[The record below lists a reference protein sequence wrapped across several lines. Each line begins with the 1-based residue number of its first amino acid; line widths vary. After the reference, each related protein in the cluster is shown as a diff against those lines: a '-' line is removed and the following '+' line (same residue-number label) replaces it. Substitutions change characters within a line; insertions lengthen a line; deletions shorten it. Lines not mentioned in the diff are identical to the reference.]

1 MQRSTQAT
9 LQPST
14 LITLTCVVH
23 LMIMCRVS
31 TLLFSARRSSHRITR
46 HNVSSE
52 ARDVVSQSISLSPMM
67 TYGMNAGEPCV
78 QKARFDQARLL
89 EKAAALPPVF

>member
-1 MQRSTQAT
+1 
-9 LQPST
+9 
-14 LITLTCVVH
+14 
-23 LMIMCRVS
+23 MIMCRVS
-31 TLLFSARRSSHRITR
+31 TLLFSATGLSEHGRQSSHRITR